1 MVPEKER
8 NCLRRFV
15 VDQLRHESDLSTLT
29 LGILKKRYLALVKCE
44 PLSPEAKKFMK
55 QVVEEELLNMQE
67 NAENESDSEIKGP
80 QNKRKRET
88 KQKEVESEEEKD
100 PRAKKSRRVSS
111 SSSDSEDEE
120 KCKTGSPKQAKSH
133 ATGAEK
139 RVGTDG
145 NAKQP
150 TTSEDD
156 SSDEETKKSEQ
167 SESENNESPEKM
179 AEKESNTPKTEG
191 RSPETSDGKESAE
204 SDESESGSD
213 GKSEQR
219 GDNRKS
225 SGAENKEVTVE
236 KKTNNSD
243 SGSSSLSSL
252 EDKSKEAAEDSKSKK
267 KVKRDQS
274 SQKNDDKAVVRLKR
288 YIALCGVRR
297 NYKKL
302 LNSCSS
308 TRSKLA
314 VLKKELEDLGVHG
327 NPTIEKCKKVRMKR
341 EEAQELAELD
351 VCNIINTKG
360 RPTRRGMSNR
370 QDPPSS
376 GYKRALN
383 SGSDTEEENNPDK
396 GRRKISEWANLRG
409 IISDDADSD

>member
-8 NCLRRFV
+8 NGLRRFV
-15 VDQLRHESDLSTLT
+15 VDQLRQEPDLSTLT

-67 NAENESDSEIKGP
+67 NAENESDSEIKRP

-88 KQKEVESEEEKD
+88 KQEEVESEEEEED

-120 KCKTGSPKQAKSH
+120 KCKAGSPKEAKPH

-156 SSDEETKKSEQ
+156 SSAEETKKSEQ

-179 AEKESNTPKTEG
+179 AERESNTPKREG

-225 SGAENKEVTVE
+225 SGVENEEVTAE

-243 SGSSSLSSL
+243 SDSSSLSSL
-252 EDKSKEAAEDSKSKK
+252 EDKSKGEAEGSKSKK
-267 KVKRDQS
+267 
-274 SQKNDDKAVVRLKR
+274 KR

-376 GYKRALN
+376 GYKHALN
-383 SGSDTEEENNPDK
+383 SGSDTEEENKPDK
-396 GRRKISEWANLRG
+396 GRRKMSEWANLRG

>member
-8 NCLRRFV
+8 NGLRRFV
-15 VDQLRHESDLSTLT
+15 VDQLRQEPDLSTLT

-67 NAENESDSEIKGP
+67 NAENESDSEIKRP

-88 KQKEVESEEEKD
+88 KQEEVESEEEEED

-120 KCKTGSPKQAKSH
+120 KCKAGSPKEAKPH

-156 SSDEETKKSEQ
+156 SSAEETKKSEQ

-179 AEKESNTPKTEG
+179 AERESNTPKREG

-225 SGAENKEVTVE
+225 SGVENEEVTAE

-243 SGSSSLSSL
+243 SDSSSLSSL
-252 EDKSKEAAEDSKSKK
+252 EDKSKGEAEGSKSKK
-267 KVKRDQS
+267 KVKKDQS

-327 NPTIEKCKKVRMKR
+327 HW
-341 EEAQELAELD
+341 D
-351 VCNIINTKG
+351 VYLFTAFTSLLKNCERLNMLTSLII
-360 RPTRRGMSNR
+360 
-370 QDPPSS
+370 Q
-376 GYKRALN
+376 
-383 SGSDTEEENNPDK
+383 
-396 GRRKISEWANLRG
+396 
-409 IISDDADSD
+409 

>member
-8 NCLRRFV
+8 NGLRRFV

-29 LGILKKRYLALVKCE
+29 LGILKKRYLALGKCE
-44 PLSPEAKKFMK
+44 PLSPEVKKFMK
-55 QVVEEELLNMQE
+55 QVVKEELQNMQE
-67 NAENESDSEIKGP
+67 NVENESDSELKRP

-88 KQKEVESEEEKD
+88 KQKEVESEEEKV

-120 KCKTGSPKQAKSH
+120 ERKTGSPKEAKSH
-133 ATGAEK
+133 ATDAEE
-139 RVGTDG
+139 RVGTNG
-145 NAKQP
+145 NTKQP

-156 SSDEETKKSEQ
+156 SSDDETKKSEQ
-167 SESENNESPEKM
+167 SESENNKSPVKIV
-179 AEKESNTPKTEG
+179 EKESNTPKTEG

-225 SGAENKEVTVE
+225 SGAENEEVTVE

-243 SGSSSLSSL
+243 SDSSSLSSL
-252 EDKSKEAAEDSKSKK
+252 EDTSKGEAEDSKSKK
-267 KVKRDQS
+267 VKKDPS
-274 SQKNDDKAVVRLKR
+274 SQRNGDKAVVRLKR

-314 VLKKELEDLGVHG
+314 VLKKEIEDLGVHG
-327 NPTIEKCKKVRMKR
+327 HW
-341 EEAQELAELD
+341 D
-351 VCNIINTKG
+351 VYLFTAFTSLLKNWERLNMLTSLII
-360 RPTRRGMSNR
+360 
-370 QDPPSS
+370 Q
-376 GYKRALN
+376 
-383 SGSDTEEENNPDK
+383 
-396 GRRKISEWANLRG
+396 
-409 IISDDADSD
+409 

>member
-44 PLSPEAKKFMK
+44 PLSPEVKKFMK

-100 PRAKKSRRVSS
+100 PRAKKSRRVSG

-120 KCKTGSPKQAKSH
+120 KCKTGSPKEAKSH
-133 ATGAEK
+133 ATGAGK

-167 SESENNESPEKM
+167 SDSENNESPEKM

-225 SGAENKEVTVE
+225 SSAENKEVTVE

-252 EDKSKEAAEDSKSKK
+252 EDKNKGAAEDSKSKK

>member
-111 SSSDSEDEE
+111 SSSDSEVEE

-133 ATGAEK
+133 ATGAGK

-204 SDESESGSD
+204 SDESESGSN

-252 EDKSKEAAEDSKSKK
+252 EDKSKGAAEDSKSKK

-383 SGSDTEEENNPDK
+383 SGSDTEKENNPDK

>member
-1 MVPEKER
+1 VQRKWQKRNRTLQRRKGEVP
-8 NCLRRFV
+8 
-15 VDQLRHESDLSTLT
+15 
-29 LGILKKRYLALVKCE
+29 
-44 PLSPEAKKFMK
+44 
-55 QVVEEELLNMQE
+55 
-67 NAENESDSEIKGP
+67 
-80 QNKRKRET
+80 
-88 KQKEVESEEEKD
+88 
-100 PRAKKSRRVSS
+100 
-111 SSSDSEDEE
+111 
-120 KCKTGSPKQAKSH
+120 
-133 ATGAEK
+133 K
-139 RVGTDG
+139 RV
-145 NAKQP
+145 
-150 TTSEDD
+150 
-156 SSDEETKKSEQ
+156 
-167 SESENNESPEKM
+167 M
-179 AEKESNTPKTEG
+179 G
-191 RSPETSDGKESAE
+191 R
-204 SDESESGSD
+204 
-213 GKSEQR
+213 
-219 GDNRKS
+219 NR
-225 SGAENKEVTVE
+225 
-236 KKTNNSD
+236 
-243 SGSSSLSSL
+243 
-252 EDKSKEAAEDSKSKK
+252 
-267 KVKRDQS
+267 RR
-274 SQKNDDKAVVRLKR
+274 NDDKAVVRLKR

-383 SGSDTEEENNPDK
+383 SRSDTEEENNPDK

>member
-8 NCLRRFV
+8 NGLRRFV
-15 VDQLRHESDLSTLT
+15 VDQLRHEPDLSTLT

-67 NAENESDSEIKGP
+67 NAENESDSEIMRP

-88 KQKEVESEEEKD
+88 KQEEVESEEEED
-100 PRAKKSRRVSS
+100 PRAKKSCRVSS

-120 KCKTGSPKQAKSH
+120 KCKTGSPKEAKPH

-156 SSDEETKKSEQ
+156 SSAEETKKSEQ
-167 SESENNESPEKM
+167 SESGNNESPEKM
-179 AEKESNTPKTEG
+179 AERESNTPKREG
-191 RSPETSDGKESAE
+191 RSPETSDGKESA
-204 SDESESGSD
+204 ESESGSD

-225 SGAENKEVTVE
+225 SGAENEEATAE

-243 SGSSSLSSL
+243 SDSSSLSSL
-252 EDKSKEAAEDSKSKK
+252 EDKSKGEAEGSKSKK
-267 KVKRDQS
+267 KVKKDQS

-327 NPTIEKCKKVRMKR
+327 HW
-341 EEAQELAELD
+341 D
-351 VCNIINTKG
+351 VYLFTAFTSLLKNCERLNMLTSLII
-360 RPTRRGMSNR
+360 
-370 QDPPSS
+370 Q
-376 GYKRALN
+376 
-383 SGSDTEEENNPDK
+383 
-396 GRRKISEWANLRG
+396 
-409 IISDDADSD
+409 